1 MQAIGRQPQ
10 RAPDGALVHHERH
23 RPEQTTLYRLVQ
35 QHAVTFFAP
44 AEDAA
49 GADLAQ
55 FVKDESE
62 AFLECGILAHGFLRL
77 RCSDCGHDKLVAFS
91 CKRRGFCPS
100 WGGRRMAQMAAH
112 LVDHVIPY
120 VPVRQSVLS
129 LPIPLRLLLAA
140 QPKLVTPVLQVVH
153 RVITRHLLGQAGLK
167 SDEADSGAV
176 MLIQR
181 FGSAANLNIHLHCL
195 VLDGVY
201 WRSAEGAPVFVEARA
216 PTDEA
221 LQSVLHKI
229 ITRLMKLLTRRGVL
243 VEEEG
248 STYIA
253 DNDGDS
259 DEART
264 LRPLQ
269 AAACTHRIA
278 FGPRAGQKVLTVQGA
293 MPRDKDFKQPLCA
306 DIDGFSL
313 HVAVR
318 CGADDRQA
326 LEQLCRYITRLA
338 LANERVQTN
347 AAGQVVLKLKTA
359 WRDGT
364 THLVMSPLEFMQR
377 LAALVPRPRL
387 HLIRFHCVLAPNAKL
402 RALVVPQGPEPA
414 APATPPAACEASC
427 AHHRPVRL
435 SWAKLL
441 KRVFEIDLE
450 HCPNCGGELKI
461 IAAILEQPV
470 IEKILTHLGLQARA
484 PPRAP
489 ARGQAAQA
497 A

>member
-1 MQAIGRQPQ
+1 
-10 RAPDGALVHHERH
+10 
-23 RPEQTTLYRLVQ
+23 
-35 QHAVTFFAP
+35 
-44 AEDAA
+44 
-49 GADLAQ
+49 
-55 FVKDESE
+55 
-62 AFLECGILAHGFLRL
+62 
-77 RCSDCGHDKLVAFS
+77 
-91 CKRRGFCPS
+91 
-100 WGGRRMAQMAAH
+100 
-112 LVDHVIPY
+112 
-120 VPVRQSVLS
+120 VL
-129 LPIPLRLLLAA
+129 
-140 QPKLVTPVLQVVH
+140 
-153 RVITRHLLGQAGLK
+153 TRHLLDQAGLK
-167 SDEADSGAV
+167 ADQADSGAV
-176 MLIQR
+176 TLIQR

-201 WRSAEGAPVFVEARA
+201 RCGRDGAPEFVEVTA

-221 LQSVLHKI
+221 LQAVLHKI

-248 STYIA
+248 STYMA

-259 DEART
+259 DEARV

-269 AAACTHRIA
+269 AAACTYRIA
-278 FGPRAGQKVLTVQGA
+278 FGPRAGQKVLTVQGT
-293 MPRDKDFKQPLCA
+293 MPRNADFKQNLCA
-306 DIDGFSL
+306 DISGFSL
-313 HVAVR
+313 HAAVR
-318 CGADDRQA
+318 CGADERQA
-326 LEQLCRYITRLA
+326 LEQLCRYITRPA

-347 AAGQVVLKLKTA
+347 AAGQVVLKLKTP

-387 HLIRFHCVLAPNAKL
+387 HLIRFHGVLAPNAKL
-402 RALVVPQGPEPA
+402 RALVVPQEPQAPAQA
-414 APATPPAACEASC
+414 APPAECEANC

-441 KRVFEIDLE
+441 KCVFELDLK

-489 ARGQAAQA
+489 ARGQALQA